1 MDSNRQWR
9 PERLSPSHQ
18 NTQYTFKKTSS
29 RCRRLGRVAA
39 QPVSQTLQH
48 LPVTHLWIPPPDVRY
63 IQTAIYQNSSPST
76 DKGCHLNKN
85 QKLRTFD
92 LIREAVLPEYRD
104 RVNEY
109 LSLYE
114 ETLHSANTPT
124 ADIQASAQQ
133 LRGYLR
139 GLNTTRVLGMADWEE
154 LDRRITESW
163 L

>member
-1 MDSNRQWR
+1 M
-9 PERLSPSHQ
+9 
-18 NTQYTFKKTSS
+18 NT
-29 RCRRLGRVAA
+29 
-39 QPVSQTLQH
+39 
-48 LPVTHLWIPPPDVRY
+48 
-63 IQTAIYQNSSPST
+63 
-76 DKGCHLNKN
+76 N

-104 RVNEY
+104 RVDDY

-114 ETLHSANTPT
+114 QALHSETTST
-124 ADIQASAQQ
+124 AEVHASAQQ

-154 LDRRITESW
+154 LDRRVSESW